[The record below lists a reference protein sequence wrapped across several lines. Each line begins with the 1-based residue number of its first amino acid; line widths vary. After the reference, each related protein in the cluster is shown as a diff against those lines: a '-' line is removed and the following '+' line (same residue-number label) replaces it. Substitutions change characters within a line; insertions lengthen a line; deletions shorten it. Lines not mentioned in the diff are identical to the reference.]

1 MNGIYVENGNRVDHV
16 IVGKNGNEDPMLD
29 LTGFMRNNNMI
40 GYVNRDDT
48 HLYAALTSA
57 YIVDEAMPPT
67 GHPPPQ
73 KKYQLAYLNRA
84 RGIDGTG
91 QMPAIAFSGNTLPG
105 GVARHMSTMLSGT
118 SGIFWPKVEDK
129 RDQQTLQ
136 HEDAQ
141 STLRA
146 AGIDPMVFER
156 YIINRR
162 DNYAHIRYA
171 HLVSAAVSYVMRNRH
186 LMHITM
192 WIQGIPERAL
202 PGLYE
207 DIMKAVDTAFSH
219 SPPNVIDG
227 DNVIR
232 DRIGWPENPGEDTPW
247 WTEPEEAHR
256 DFYEAAGIEL
266 HKASQTA
273 VILINTSAIAV
284 ESYLDAGGVIIGYV
298 EIDEQVH
305 RRRIATRD
313 PANMQP
319 TIAVPL
325 DPGVVTLAKKA
336 GAIRF
341 TDIYV
346 PKGVTSGM
354 ILAPSGAGKSHF
366 VAEIKLSFDAPIID
380 RNLAPGLEHM
390 LGSDAREILM
400 ASARSDHT
408 RGIDFIGKWSNV
420 GISYG
425 PSHAFPSPPLLIP
438 KGGRSVPNKQDR
450 DDALLMALDLSTQI
464 EVGML
469 LYTAMK
475 KKSSIHAE
483 QLYLM
488 NSPYLDMVP
497 TTDIASIP
505 RAFYYLAV
513 VDVPKYDPNAR
524 LYVMISYKRAK
535 RILESRALTDGLA
548 GGFRD
553 PDVLGRGRLLS
564 HTIYEC
570 LWVFPTFNTR
580 PSGIGGLTAVKNRDA
595 FAPGRSIPF
604 IRDILSSSASP
615 SGHAMAALPLSPG
628 PFINYLIE
636 ILYNFH
642 QPLSGPFPFPTIEPS
657 RGEAFH
663 STTEYQA
670 AIDVISP
677 YVARDGTDFEIRP
690 IRVLR
695 SNILLLKRVMERLHV

>member
-1 MNGIYVENGNRVDHV
+1 MENGNRVDHA
-16 IVGKNGNEDPMLD
+16 IVGKSGNEDPMLD

-57 YIVDEAMPPT
+57 YVIDEAMPPS
-67 GHPPPQ
+67 GDPPHE

-91 QMPAIAFSGNTLPG
+91 QMPMIAFSGNTLPG
-105 GVARHMSTMLSGT
+105 GIARHMPGMLGGT
-118 SGIFWPKVEDK
+118 SGIFWPKLEDK
-129 RDQQTLQ
+129 RDPQTLQ

-141 STLRA
+141 SELRA
-146 AGIDPMVFER
+146 AGVDPMVFER
-156 YIINRR
+156 YVINRR
-162 DNYAHIRYA
+162 DDFPHIRYA
-171 HLVSAAVSYVMRNRH
+171 HLVAAAVNYVMRNRH

-192 WIQGIPERAL
+192 WIQGVPERML
-202 PGLYE
+202 QGLYE
-207 DIMKAVDTAFSH
+207 NIRKGVDTAFNQ

-227 DNVIR
+227 DHVIR
-232 DRIGWPENPGEDTPW
+232 DKIGWPANPEEDTPW
-247 WTEPEEAHR
+247 WTEPEEVHR
-256 DFYEAAGIEL
+256 DFYEAVGVEL
-266 HKASQTA
+266 HKASQSA
-273 VILINTSAIAV
+273 VILVNTSLIAV
-284 ESYLDAGGVIIGYV
+284 KAYLDAGGVVIGYV
-298 EIDEQVH
+298 EMDEQVH

-319 TIAVPL
+319 TVAVPL
-325 DPGVVTLAKKA
+325 DPGVVTLVKEA
-336 GAIRF
+336 GATRF

-346 PKGVTSGM
+346 PKGITSGM
-354 ILAPSGAGKSHF
+354 ILAPSGSGKSHF
-366 VAEIKLSFDAPIID
+366 VAEMKLSFDAPIID
-380 RNLAPGLEHM
+380 RNLAPGLENL
-390 LGSDAREILM
+390 LGANAREILM
-400 ASARSDHT
+400 ACARADHT

-425 PSHAFPSPPLLIP
+425 PAHAFPSPPLLIP

-450 DDALLMALDLSTQI
+450 DDAVLTALDLSAQI

-469 LYTAMK
+469 LYADMK

-488 NSPYLDMVP
+488 NTPYLDMVP
-497 TTDIASIP
+497 TTDIVSIP

-513 VDVPKYDPNAR
+513 VDVPRYDPNAR

-535 RILESRALTDGLA
+535 RILESRTPADGLA
-548 GGFRD
+548 GGFRN
-553 PDVLGRGRLLS
+553 PDVLGHGKLLS

-580 PSGIGGLTAVKNRDA
+580 PSGIGGLTAIKNRDA

-604 IRDILSSSASP
+604 IRDILSSSAQP

-657 RGEAFH
+657 TGGAFH

-677 YVARDGTDFEIRP
+677 YVARDGTNFEIRA

-695 SNILLLKRVMERLHV
+695 SNIVLLERIMKLLRV